1 MFDKRLLA
9 LIPQAK
15 AYIIKTV
22 IFKWLALLGNIAAFM
37 CLGIFLQ
44 EILQSSGT
52 KANATTVFLDNANLS
67 PQALLAVFAA
77 VIAIRILCGM
87 KAQDASAQAGNIA
100 KKTIRQLVYDKL
112 LRLGPC
118 YSEQIGSSQ
127 AVQIGVEGVEQLEV
141 YFGSYLPQFFYA
153 ILAPLTLFVAF
164 LPLSPLAALVLLVC
178 VPLIPGSIMMFQ
190 KLAKRFMKEYWGTY
204 LDLGA
209 SFLENVQGLTTL
221 KLFQADESRHHA
233 MNQQA
238 ETFRR
243 STMRVLRMQLNS
255 ITIMD
260 ILAYGGAAAGSI
272 LAIYQFI
279 SGNISFAGAFAILFL
294 SSEFFLP
301 MRALG
306 SLFHTAMNGMSA
318 ADKMFELLSAEEP
331 PCGNI
336 DLNGKP
342 SSIDLSNVSYS
353 YDGSRFA
360 LKNVDFQVMPGQ
372 FVGIVGQSGS
382 GKTTLAGILAG
393 RNRKFTGQVLIG
405 GTPLAEISR
414 ESLMKHLTV
423 VSYNSLL
430 FTGTLRDNLQIA
442 CEDASDAQL
451 INALQRARAWDFCED
466 KGGLD
471 FEIKEGASNLSG
483 GQRQRIVIARALL
496 HDSSI
501 MIFDEASSSIDA
513 ESEQAVLD
521 TIYDLAKSGKT
532 VIMITH
538 RLSAVRAAD
547 AIYVLEAGACVQHGT
562 HQQLMA
568 QEGAYR
574 TLVEQQEALERY
586 AERNRDAEKAFG
598 SPSKEETADT
608 FTSCANA
615 ASNNDISP
623 ATMKTQNSRNPYKD
637 SDLRVMARMI
647 CLVKPLAGYL
657 LLAIVLGVAGFG
669 TAMLI
674 TILSAQAVTLVA
686 SGQLISPAV
695 VAIALALCAL
705 LRGPL
710 RYGEQ
715 ICNHFIAFKLLALIR
730 DRVFAALRNLAPAK
744 LEGRDTGNL
753 VSLMTSDIELL
764 EVFYAHTI
772 SPVAIAS
779 TCFVIIVA
787 VLAVCSPAHALLAA
801 IAYLFLGLA
810 VPRIASSLCSNLGR
824 TVRNS
829 MGAMNSFM
837 LESLRG
843 ITETVQFGQE
853 SAKQEH
859 LEQQMDALNAQN
871 AQLKKRGAQVAALI
885 DAVVLTAN
893 ACSALLAFSLVGSNT
908 ISVFQA
914 ITAQAIIMSCFGP
927 FVAVANLG
935 TTLQQTLASGAR
947 VLELLD
953 EEPETPEIHNGVIV
967 EGFSGASFNRVTFSY
982 QNTEQPTL
990 RDIDLAIE
998 PGEVVQINGESG
1010 CGKST
1015 LCKLLLRVWDPQA
1028 GTVSINDTSLPQIK
1042 TKSLRQNQSYLS
1054 QTTHLFQG
1062 TIRDNLL
1069 IARPDATEQQI
1080 WDACKKADIDTL
1092 ISALPNGLDT
1102 ELGELGDSLSGGER
1116 QRMGLA
1122 RIFLHD
1128 AAFVILDE
1136 PMSNLD
1142 SLSEAAVLRALQKEK
1157 GKKTMVLVSHRASTS
1172 SLATRVFSLR

>member
-15 AYIIKTV
+15 AYIAKTV
-22 IFKWLALLGNIAAFM
+22 IFKWLALLGNIVAFI

-44 EILQSSGT
+44 ELLQSSGEIT
-52 KANATTVFLDNANLS
+52 NSTTFLSNTNLS
-67 PQALLAVFAA
+67 LQALLAIFAI
-77 VIAIRILCGM
+77 VIAIRILCGI

-153 ILAPLTLFVAF
+153 LLAPLTLFVVF
-164 LPLSPLAALVLLVC
+164 IPLSPLAAIVLLVC
-178 VPLIPGSIMMFQ
+178 VPLIPASIMMFQ
-190 KLAKRFMKEYWGTY
+190 KLAKRFMKAYWGTY

-221 KLFQADESRHHA
+221 KLFQADESRHHT

-238 ETFRR
+238 EAFRR

-279 SGNISFAGAFAILFL
+279 SGNISFAGAFSILFL

-318 ADKMFELLSAEEP
+318 ADKMFGLLSAKEP
-331 PCGNI
+331 ASGNI
-336 DLNGKP
+336 KLEGKP
-342 SSIDLSNVSYS
+342 PSIDLSGVSYS

-360 LKNVDFQVMPGQ
+360 LKNVDFHVAPGQ
-372 FVGIVGQSGS
+372 FIGLVGQSGS

-393 RNRKFTGQVLIG
+393 KNRKFTGQVLIG
-405 GTPLAEISR
+405 GVPFAEASR
-414 ESLMKHLTV
+414 ASLMNQLTV
-423 VSYNSLL
+423 VSYNSML

-442 CEDASDAQL
+442 CKDASDAQL
-451 INALQRARAWDFCED
+451 IEALHRARAWDFCEE

-471 FEIKEGASNLSG
+471 LEIKEGASNLSG

-496 HDSSI
+496 HDSPI
-501 MIFDEASSSIDA
+501 MLFDEVSSSIDS

-532 VIMITH
+532 IIMITH

-547 AIYVLEAGACVQHGT
+547 TIYVFEAGSCVQHGT
-562 HQQLMA
+562 HQQLMMH
-568 QEGAYR
+568 EGAYR
-574 TLVEQQEALERY
+574 SLVEQQESLEHY
-586 AERNRDAEKAFG
+586 TERNKETERE
-598 SPSKEETADT
+598 SLSSSKEKSTASFERNTD
-608 FTSCANA
+608 SPNNNA
-615 ASNNDISP
+615 SLASSSVK
-623 ATMKTQNSRNPYKD
+623 MQHNSNSHKY
-637 SDLRVMARMI
+637 SGLRIMTRMI

-669 TAMLI
+669 AAMLI
-674 TILSAQAVTLVA
+674 TILSAQAVTLAA
-686 SGQLISPAV
+686 SGQLQNPAII
-695 VAIALALCAL
+695 ATALALFAL
-705 LRGPL
+705 FRGPL

-730 DRVFAALRNLAPAK
+730 DRVFAALRRLAPAK
-744 LEGRDTGNL
+744 MEGRNTGNL

-772 SPVAIAS
+772 SPVAIAIV
-779 TCFVIIVA
+779 CFVFIVA
-787 VLAVCSPAHALLAA
+787 VLVSYSPAHALLAA
-801 IAYLFLGLA
+801 VVYLFLGLA
-810 VPRIASSLCSNLGR
+810 VPRIASSLCSDLGR
-824 TVRNS
+824 NVRNS
-829 MGAMNSFM
+829 VGAMNSFM

-853 SAKQEH
+853 SARKER
-859 LEQQMDALNAQN
+859 LKQQMDALNAQN
-871 AQLKKRGAQVAALI
+871 TQLKMHGAQVAALI
-885 DAVVLTAN
+885 DAVVLAAN
-893 ACSALLAFSLVGSNT
+893 VCSALLAFSLVDSNAVT
-908 ISVFQA
+908 VFQA
-914 ITAQAIIMSCFGP
+914 ITAQAVIMSCFGP
-927 FVAVANLG
+927 FIAVANLG
-935 TTLQQTLASGAR
+935 TTLQQTLASGER

-953 EEPETPEIHNGVIV
+953 EEPETSEVRKGKTVD
-967 EGFSGASFNRVTFSY
+967 GFSGASFNQATFSY
-982 QNTEQPTL
+982 QNAEQPTL
-990 RDIDLAIE
+990 HDINLTIE
-998 PGEVVQINGESG
+998 PGEVVQISGESG

-1028 GTVSINDTSLPQIK
+1028 GTISMNGIPLSHIK
-1042 TKSLRQNQSYLS
+1042 TESLRRNQSYLS

-1069 IARPDATEQQI
+1069 IAKPNATDQQI
-1080 WDACKKADIDTL
+1080 WEACEKADIDAL
-1092 ISALPNGLDT
+1092 ISSLPNKLDT

-1136 PMSNLD
+1136 PTSNLD

-1157 GKKTMVLVSHRASTS
+1157 GKKTMVLVSHRTSTS